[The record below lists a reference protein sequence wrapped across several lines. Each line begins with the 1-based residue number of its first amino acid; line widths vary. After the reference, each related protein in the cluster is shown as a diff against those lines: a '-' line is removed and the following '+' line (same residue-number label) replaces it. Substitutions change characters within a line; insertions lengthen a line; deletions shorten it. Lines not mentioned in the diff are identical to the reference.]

1 MAALNYAQEYL
12 NELAQSWPYTLYFG
26 ALYATPNNG
35 RYRWV
40 NANTIQIP
48 SLDTTGRVDSNRDT
62 IAFATRNYNNAWETK
77 TLRNERQWST
87 LLHPRDVDE
96 TNQVATIANITQV
109 FNEEQKFPEMDMYTV
124 STIYSDWTTLGNTA
138 ITTALTTQNIL
149 SVFDQMMEKM
159 AEARVPATGR
169 ILYVNPT
176 VNTKLKQAEGLAR
189 QLALTNRSAEV
200 NRSIANLDLVQIVE
214 VPSNMMKTV
223 YDFTVGAKPG
233 SSAQQI
239 EMFLVHPLAVITPV
253 TYEFAQ
259 LDAPSAMSN
268 GKYVYF
274 EESHEDVFIL
284 NKKAS
289 GIDFVVTAASEES
302 EDEEEGGGV

>member
-62 IAFATRNYNNAWETK
+62 LAFATRNYNNAWETK

-124 STIYSDWTTLGNTA
+124 STIYSDWTTL
-138 ITTALTTQNIL
+138 IQ
-149 SVFDQMMEKM
+149 
-159 AEARVPATGR
+159 
-169 ILYVNPT
+169 
-176 VNTKLKQAEGLAR
+176 
-189 QLALTNRSAEV
+189 
-200 NRSIANLDLVQIVE
+200 
-214 VPSNMMKTV
+214 
-223 YDFTVGAKPG
+223 
-233 SSAQQI
+233 
-239 EMFLVHPLAVITPV
+239 FLL
-253 TYEFAQ
+253 
-259 LDAPSAMSN
+259 
-268 GKYVYF
+268 
-274 EESHEDVFIL
+274 FIL
-284 NKKAS
+284 T
-289 GIDFVVTAASEES
+289 GLH
-302 EDEEEGGGV
+302 